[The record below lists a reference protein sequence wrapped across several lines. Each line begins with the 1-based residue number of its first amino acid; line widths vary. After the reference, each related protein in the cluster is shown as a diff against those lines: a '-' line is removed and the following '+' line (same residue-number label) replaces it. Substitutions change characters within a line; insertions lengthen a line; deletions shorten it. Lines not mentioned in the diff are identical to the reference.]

1 MKPARWEIV
10 LRPVAV
16 WGLLGLLLGL
26 IIDQHSMSTARSLS
40 LFGAILGCALGARLA
55 FRGKRK

>member
-1 MKPARWEIV
+1 MRPARWEII

-26 IIDQHSMSTARSLS
+26 VIDQHSMSTARTLM
-40 LFGAILGCALGARLA
+40 LCGALLGCVLGARLA